1 MRIFKRVNRAR
12 SFGLKDGILKVILS
26 IWELKIVSVDKGFC
40 GFYWEFKYEFPV
52 DVLPANDFQRSEYE
66 RHCHVFS

>member
-1 MRIFKRVNRAR
+1 M
-12 SFGLKDGILKVILS
+12 ILS
-26 IWELKIVSVDKGFC
+26 ILELKIVSVVDKGFC
-40 GFYWEFKYEFPV
+40 GFYWEFKFEFPE